1 VFSGGCRN
9 TPRYPLGCAG
19 FAGIEAMRHR
29 TRPLYGVQFH
39 PERYTDDHPDGR
51 AILANFFRLA
61 DHVRPAAAAPV
72 HA

>member
-1 VFSGGCRN
+1 VFSGGALPEDFVR
-9 TPRYPLGCAG
+9 LAASEICA
-19 FAGIEAMRHR
+19 IEAMRHR

-61 DHVRPAAAAPV
+61 GLGRPAAAAPV